1 MTGQG
6 RSVLS
11 CPEFFE
17 RMVQTMKHANAN
29 WTFNGTKEEF
39 IDLVRWAMVLREM
52 KQDGTEGRFRTANSP
67 AQAAQMAERYGI
79 TPSAVLNEMKRIVA
93 EAEDSEV
100 ESRRFS
106 FVCPWKMVMLDA
118 PYLIRKRR
126 EKERRG

>member
-52 KQDGTEGRFRTANSP
+52 KQDGTTGRFHTANSP
-67 AQAAQMAERYGI
+67 MQAAQMAEMYGI
-79 TPSAVLNEMKRIVA
+79 TPDAVLGEMKRITA
-93 EAEDSEV
+93 EEDDAGEKCRSY
-100 ESRRFS
+100 SLA
-106 FVCPWKMVMLDA
+106 CPSKMVMLDV
-118 PYLIRKRR
+118 PYRIRKQR
-126 EKERRG
+126 EEKQGE